1 MAAKRAPIAPILAFQ
16 ATLLVILTFAVTGWA
31 WYVNEFQ
38 RYEVNLPKEK
48 LATARDHTYKA
59 VIEPYAFIA
68 RSLVT
73 EKVEAPSN
81 GISISAEEN
90 GATAPSF
97 SNAPSIDPTDPTLRT
112 DLATPDSS
120 FATNEDPAERSKSIM
135 NASID
140 KARTA
145 LKDVGELIPT
155 AQAKVISLTNEEF
168 GAEQGQLNQLLE
180 AASNVLNAPDTQKLK
195 MGGLVE
201 FLEQERNETE
211 KSIAQVEAAVE
222 ENAAGFHQRAIQGL
236 LGIWGAMLIV
246 TLTATM
252 LARRRA
258 VDMETNQR
266 GAIVKGLDRASK
278 ALRSIEPR
286 ERLPE
291 LVDHPD
297 LKALNSDIQAISERF
312 NYYLNFRD
320 NVVRNQNFISD
331 FVEALSVCERESHI
345 VDAAQRAAK
354 QAYQGCE
361 FQYIRFDKD
370 NREVVLE
377 LRTQEP
383 ACVLR
388 THTDCPAGRQG
399 RALHNHS
406 GAGVSRCPLIKAEDK
421 CISCAPVFLNGEV
434 SAIVQIIGY
443 DEDVS
448 GFGEFEALSMAC
460 STRLGI
466 IRADEGQMVQSN
478 TDELTGLP
486 NNRLVNERLNEL
498 DALNMNYGI
507 LVADL
512 DHFRQINDEYGRET
526 GDDCLR
532 VFGQVLMR
540 ACRGSDM
547 ACRIAGETFVVLLP
561 TANIRAG
568 LAVSMR
574 IRSYL
579 QEATRETGIPFTVS
593 IGVATKPDHGL
604 GAQSVVRAANTA
616 MQKAKEAGRNQVI
629 PANVPEEQDRI

>member
-38 RYEVNLPKEK
+38 RYEVNLAKEK

-68 RSLVT
+68 RSLVA
-73 EKVEAPSN
+73 EKVEATPN
-81 GISISAEEN
+81 GIAISSEDLGATGSLEPIDSVDSTLSPGIGSAESDGIFE
-90 GATAPSF
+90 
-97 SNAPSIDPTDPTLRT
+97 
-112 DLATPDSS
+112 
-120 FATNEDPAERSKSIM
+120 EDPAERSKSIM
-135 NASID
+135 NASIE
-140 KARTA
+140 KARNA
-145 LKDVGELIPT
+145 LKDVGELIPS
-155 AQAKVISLTNEEF
+155 AEGKVISLTNEEF

-180 AASNVLNAPDTQKLK
+180 AASNVLNAHDSQKLK

-201 FLEQERNETE
+201 FLEQERTETE

-222 ENAAGFHQRAIQGL
+222 ENAAGFHQTAIQGL

-286 ERLPE
+286 ERMPE

-297 LKALNSDIQAISERF
+297 LKALNSDIQAVTERF

-345 VDAAQRAAK
+345 VDAAQRAAQ

-388 THTDCPAGRQG
+388 THTDCPSGRKG

-443 DEDVS
+443 DEDVT

-466 IRADEGQMVQSN
+466 IRSDEREMVQNN

-526 GDDCLR
+526 GDECLK

-540 ACRGSDM
+540 ACRARYGLPNRRGNLCRPPSRQYPLRLGSQYANQTTYKKRRGNPASHSQYPLASPPNPTTDWVPNPWYERPIRQ
-547 ACRIAGETFVVLLP
+547 CKKPKRQVV
-561 TANIRAG
+561 
-568 LAVSMR
+568 
-574 IRSYL
+574 
-579 QEATRETGIPFTVS
+579 TR
-593 IGVATKPDHGL
+593 
-604 GAQSVVRAANTA
+604 
-616 MQKAKEAGRNQVI
+616 
-629 PANVPEEQDRI
+629 